1 MSDLKHFK
9 TDWKP
14 WEGVQNIE
22 LWNIAEDARNFYET
36 EGGLDI
42 EKKNAELMDSI
53 KADGL
58 MHPIVL
64 RKNPEYTPEKFG
76 HTPAYVIVSGHRR
89 FIAFQRLCEDAKNND
104 PANYQRWETIPAT
117 FVETRDDLQA
127 RLMLLEANT
136 TARDVTDWEKA
147 KAVEEYGHILD
158 EMKAQ
163 GEELEG
169 RRRDHIAAAL
179 GMSRTNVGR
188 FENINKNLSGEYRE
202 DFKAGGIGVSVAD
215 KIASLPADKQKE
227 LHDEKGADVKLA
239 DVEAIKEKPVIAEA
253 TPPAEEEK
261 PVIHTVPLDVPKDKG
276 YVEIIIAEQGGMF
289 AGGYEAYTPFGG
301 VSMDWKVS
309 PKFNTYDEAFDY
321 AVETAKNI
329 KWVADL
335 IAERPAEVNTSED
348 TSEDADGEER
358 AEGNRIRLEGMRRA
372 YAYLRKA
379 ANKFRQRAD
388 VEQQEGNEEEA
399 RYLNA
404 TADIFAELETVSFRS
419 NVMETGADWGEFLD
433 AATES
438 TT

>member
-1 MSDLKHFK
+1 MSLTETYK
-9 TDWKP
+9 
-14 WEGVQNIE
+14 WEGIE
-22 LWNIAEDARNFYET
+22 TIPLWAIGEDARNFYET
-36 EGGLDI
+36 EGGVDI

-53 KADGL
+53 KSDGL

-64 RKNPEYTPEKFG
+64 RDNPENAARTLDKPLYI
-76 HTPAYVIVSGHRR
+76 IVSGHRR
-89 FIAFQRLCEDAKNND
+89 FIAYTRLHEQAEGEEESK
-104 PANYQRWETIPAT
+104 RFGEIPAT
-117 FVETRDDLQA
+117 YVETAGNDLRA

-136 TARDVTDWEKA
+136 TARDVTDWERA
-147 KAVEEYGHILD
+147 KAVEEYGAILD
-158 EMKAQ
+158 AMKAQ

-253 TPPAEEEK
+253 APPAEEEK
-261 PVIHTVPLDVPKDKG
+261 PIIHTVPLDVPKDKG
-276 YVEIIIAEQGGMF
+276 YVKIIIEEKDGMF
-289 AGGYEAYTPFGG
+289 RAGYEAYTPFGG
-301 VSMDWKVS
+301 IGMDWKIS
-309 PKFNTYDEAFDY
+309 PTFMTYDEAFDF
-321 AVETAKNI
+321 AIEQAK
-329 KWVADL
+329 KMKCVADL
-335 IAERPAEVNTSED
+335 IAQRPAEVNTSED

>member
-1 MSDLKHFK
+1 MSIAER
-9 TDWKP
+9 KP
-14 WEGVQNIE
+14 WTTWKWANIE
-22 LWNIAEDARNFYET
+22 NVPLWAIAEDARNFYET

-64 RKNPEYTPEKFG
+64 RSNPDNPKFEEDK
-76 HTPAYVIVSGHRR
+76 PFYIIVSGHRR
-89 FIAFQRLCEDAKNND
+89 FIAYKRLHELAKGKDENTLLY
-104 PANYQRWETIPAT
+104 AFIPAKY
-117 FVETRDDLQA
+117 VETRDDLQA

-147 KAVEEYGHILD
+147 KAVEEYGRILD
-158 EMKAQ
+158 EMKVQ

-227 LHDEKGADVKLA
+227 LHDDKGADVKLA

-276 YVEIIIAEQGGMF
+276 YVKIIIAEQGGMF

-301 VSMDWKVS
+301 VDMDWKVS

>member
-1 MSDLKHFK
+1 MNNEK
-9 TDWKP
+9 TP
-14 WEGVQNIE
+14 ESMAWEGVADIP
-22 LWNIAEDARNFYET
+22 LFYIAEDARNFYET
-36 EGGLDI
+36 EGGTDI

-64 RKNPEYTPEKFG
+64 RRNPEYVPGESGDEPFI
-76 HTPAYVIVSGHRR
+76 IVSGHRR
-89 FIAFQRLCEDAKNND
+89 FIAYRRLCEDAKNND
-104 PANYQRWETIPAT
+104 PAHYSRYETIPAT
-117 FVETRDDLQA
+117 YVETDGDDLRA

-136 TARDVTDWEKA
+136 TARDVTDWERA
-147 KAVEEYGHILD
+147 KAVEEYGAILD
-158 EMKAQ
+158 AMKAQ

-188 FENINKNLSGEYRE
+188 FENINKNLTGEYQE
-202 DFKAGGIGVSVAD
+202 ELKAGAIGVSVAD
-215 KIASLPADKQKE
+215 KIASLPEEKQKE
-227 LHDEKGADVKLA
+227 LHDDKGADVKLA
-239 DVEAIKEKPVIAEA
+239 DVETIKEKPVVDL
-253 TPPAEEEK
+253 PA
-261 PVIHTVPLDVPKDKG
+261 PKDETPVVQKVRLDGIPKEAG
-276 YVEIIIAEQGGMF
+276 YVDIIVAEQGGMF
-289 AGGYEAYTPFGG
+289 AGGYDAYTVHGG
-301 VSMDWKVS
+301 LDMDWKVS
-309 PKFNTYDEAFDY
+309 PKYKTYDEAFDF
-321 AVETAKNI
+321 AVEQAKRMQWI
-329 KWVADL
+329 ADL
-335 IAERPAEVNTSED
+335 MAMRPAEVNTSED
-348 TSEDADGEER
+348 TSEGADGEER